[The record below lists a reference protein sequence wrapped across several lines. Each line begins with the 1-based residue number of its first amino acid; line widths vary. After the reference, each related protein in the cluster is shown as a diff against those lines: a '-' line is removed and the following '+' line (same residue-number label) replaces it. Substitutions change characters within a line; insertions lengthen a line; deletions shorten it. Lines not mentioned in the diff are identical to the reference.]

1 MLAVSNVRSGE
12 NTTAIELSLD
22 PTKSPKPVELAGAV
36 RPAKVGQ
43 VSANLDSNLQY
54 TRSKRLILGMSR
66 DNPEGINQRLT
77 GFIRVDNSVHP

>member
-12 NTTAIELSLD
+12 NTTGIELSLD
-22 PTKSPKPVELAGAV
+22 PKNSPKPVELAGAV
-36 RPAKVGQ
+36 RQAPVGQ

-66 DNPEGINQRLT
+66 DDPEGINQCLT
-77 GFIRVDNSVHP
+77 GFIRMDNSVHP